1 MDLALEGRHADTSHF
16 ILPTLGGVSGDLK
29 GQPFPLLTSGLNFC
43 LQLLVARSTQEKEVG
58 TQLKRQLETAQD
70 HLNDVLAAKETDLN
84 RRVARK
90 LDERDSAEREAYETK
105 LAKMLSQLK
114 ALELVLGGKL
124 DKIF

>member
-1 MDLALEGRHADTSHF
+1 M
-16 ILPTLGGVSGDLK
+16 LK
-29 GQPFPLLTSGLNFC
+29 LLL
-43 LQLLVARSTQEKEVG
+43 ARSEQEKEVG

-70 HLNDVLAAKETDLN
+70 HLNDVLSAKETDLN

-114 ALELVLGGKL
+114 ALELVLGGKSYMVIHIL
-124 DKIF
+124 TPSHLRCRWRLWFYGTCVKKICFVLLPW